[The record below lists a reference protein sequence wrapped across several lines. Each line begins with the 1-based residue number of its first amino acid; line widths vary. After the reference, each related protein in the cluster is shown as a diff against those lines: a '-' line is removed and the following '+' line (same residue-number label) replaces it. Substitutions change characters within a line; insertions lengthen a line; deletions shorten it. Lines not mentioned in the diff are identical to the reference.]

1 MDSQTKFNR
10 SLPPLVEGKVHGS
23 LRLVISEVL
32 WIRTNPG
39 DVTVVA
45 SWWGEHDNAKFRPKD
60 STTETERT
68 NEDVTEFQE
77 KKSNEMVTD
86 KLVAQIVARAQYLRE
101 VILKETYKEDS
112 STLNDSSSSN
122 ELHFNTSSENKEK
135 LDKYILGMEMS
146 SLEEKKVLNMLR
158 STPPCL
164 IDLMPKIIATDKDN
178 INTGWNQSFSIK
190 LDSPEEDVLDKN
202 MTYDVPL
209 SLTYFIQYDTTFGST
224 KQANKSSKETKFTRT
239 YAKKQVGQGKTL
251 YFC

>member
-10 SLPPLVEGKVHGS
+10 SLPPLVEGKIHGS

-86 KLVAQIVARAQYLRE
+86 KLVAQIVAKAQYLRE

-202 MTYDVPL
+202 MTCTEL
-209 SLTYFIQYDTTFGST
+209 KGL
-224 KQANKSSKETKFTRT
+224 
-239 YAKKQVGQGKTL
+239 
-251 YFC
+251 